1 MLRGY
6 NSERVEFDFSIQL
19 KDSRKKRQSI
29 KNRIASIETGDWRFS
44 SDEDEDAPAFNQP
57 QQVRPTEE
65 VQVVNLAVEPQTTK
79 VMSPS
84 IVEENFSVKDLRSAW
99 ELNIEH
105 QRSDNP
111 ASSLSSLINRTEV
124 AFNEVEATFQAVE
137 NKMDQALLHTE
148 KLIDNSRQVIS
159 SDSTVDDSNTE
170 EASEKDPEDEDSIL
184 SDAKTGET
192 NTPSNITT
200 PVTDNPPNELYSRNI
215 IEYIL
220 KA

>member
-1 MLRGY
+1 MA
-6 NSERVEFDFSIQL
+6 Q
-19 KDSRKKRQSI
+19 DS
-29 KNRIASIETGDWRFS
+29 
-44 SDEDEDAPAFNQP
+44 
-57 QQVRPTEE
+57 
-65 VQVVNLAVEPQTTK
+65 QTTK

-148 KLIDNSRQVIS
+148 KLIDNSRQGQFSISVIS
-159 SDSTVDDSNTE
+159 DWLTNHSSELIENHLKLSPRTVLLMIQILKKLLKRIQKMKIRFYPMQKLAKQILHRILQRQLQIIHLMNFIQGILLDMIRETWTVDRTRTE
-170 EASEKDPEDEDSIL
+170 K
-184 SDAKTGET
+184 
-192 NTPSNITT
+192 N
-200 PVTDNPPNELYSRNI
+200 
-215 IEYIL
+215 
-220 KA
+220 

>member
-1 MLRGY
+1 M
-6 NSERVEFDFSIQL
+6 
-19 KDSRKKRQSI
+19 
-29 KNRIASIETGDWRFS
+29 
-44 SDEDEDAPAFNQP
+44 
-57 QQVRPTEE
+57 
-65 VQVVNLAVEPQTTK
+65 VNLAVAQDSQTTK

-148 KLIDNSRQVIS
+148 KLIDNSRQGRFSKFFINRIVN
-159 SDSTVDDSNTE
+159 SDWLTH
-170 EASEKDPEDEDSIL
+170 P
-184 SDAKTGET
+184 
-192 NTPSNITT
+192 
-200 PVTDNPPNELYSRNI
+200 
-215 IEYIL
+215 
-220 KA
+220 

>member
-1 MLRGY
+1 MLLGY
-6 NSERVEFDFSIQL
+6 NSDRVGFDFSIQL

-57 QQVRPTEE
+57 QPTED
-65 VQVVNLAVEPQTTK
+65 VQVVNLAVEAQTTK

-148 KLIDNSRQVIS
+148 KLIDNSRQGRFFQNS
-159 SDSTVDDSNTE
+159 RSD
-170 EASEKDPEDEDSIL
+170 
-184 SDAKTGET
+184 
-192 NTPSNITT
+192 
-200 PVTDNPPNELYSRNI
+200 
-215 IEYIL
+215 
-220 KA
+220 

>member
-1 MLRGY
+1 
-6 NSERVEFDFSIQL
+6 
-19 KDSRKKRQSI
+19 
-29 KNRIASIETGDWRFS
+29 
-44 SDEDEDAPAFNQP
+44 
-57 QQVRPTEE
+57 
-65 VQVVNLAVEPQTTK
+65 
-79 VMSPS
+79 MSPS

-148 KLIDNSRQVIS
+148 KLIDNSRQGRFSISGEWSILIGWPISDRKPLKVIS